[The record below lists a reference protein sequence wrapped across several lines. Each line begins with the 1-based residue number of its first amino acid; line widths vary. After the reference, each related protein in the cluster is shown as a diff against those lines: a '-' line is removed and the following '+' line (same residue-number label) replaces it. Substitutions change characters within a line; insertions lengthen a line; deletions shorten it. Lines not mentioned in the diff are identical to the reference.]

1 MNRTSRP
8 GFGRLLAMTTVALSI
23 FASSLAQADIFRL
36 TYDETAIDPVETF
49 DADCLGET
57 PAEDCDVRS
66 ALIEAELVAL
76 LSRLEHDKDPAT
88 LALFQSALELDSP
101 VVRAMAVR
109 YLSRSEETP
118 TDFLSMVKT
127 FFFGPDAPLGVA
139 SAGVLEASEDE
150 SDQQL
155 AELFGEQRP
164 AFDYAPPPIREDET
178 TEFESELL
186 LACTQDARLEL
197 MLSFGEEEQFAPA
210 ERLLMY
216 DRFVYSF
223 FDPTQNYPV
232 TTFLTEAS
240 VEDVSDFFS
249 ALFGEPHAPVAD
261 GEQRMQELNEQLIE
275 LQGRAA
281 SGDQDAIAA
290 MQRVVEE
297 MTVLQEALMLGNF
310 LQLPAIHAENDLVFL
325 DGTPED
331 LYTAPLR
338 AVTVGADELLGGTVI
353 RYINAP
359 VGQRN
364 PGSDGGSGGA
374 PGDEEPSGEGGASD
388 GGTGEGGASGDAN
401 DRPVRGSSDGCG
413 CSVPRRTSPLAAFS
427 MLPLLAWLMRRRR
440 R

>member
-1 MNRTSRP
+1 MSRTSLP
-8 GFGRLLAMTTVALSI
+8 GFGPWLVMTTVALST
-23 FASSLAQADIFRL
+23 FGSSPAQADIFRL
-36 TYDETAIDPVETF
+36 TYDETAVDPVETF

-76 LSRLEHDKDPAT
+76 LSRLDHDKDPAT

-109 YLSRSEETP
+109 YLSRSQETP
-118 TDFLSMVKT
+118 TDFLSTVKT

-139 SAGVLEASEDE
+139 SAGVLETSEDE

-164 AFDYAPPPIREDET
+164 AFNYAPPPIREDET
-178 TEFESELL
+178 AEIENELL

-197 MLSFGEEEQFAPA
+197 MLSFAEDEQFAPA

-223 FDPTQNYPV
+223 FDQTQDYPV
-232 TTFLTEAS
+232 TTFLTDAT

-281 SGDQDAIAA
+281 SGDQDAIAE

-297 MTVLQEALMLGNF
+297 MTALQEALMLGTF
-310 LQLPAIHAENDLVFL
+310 LQLPTIHAENDLVFL

-331 LYTAPLR
+331 LYTAPVR

-353 RYINAP
+353 RYINSP
-359 VGQRN
+359 TGQQD

-374 PGDEEPSGEGGASD
+374 PGDEEP
-388 GGTGEGGASGDAN
+388 TGEGGASGGASDGGGSDGEAN
-401 DRPVRGSSDGCG
+401 DRPAQSASDGCG
-413 CSVPRRTSPLAAFS
+413 CSVPRRSSSVAGLS
-427 MLPLLAWLMRRRR
+427 LIPLLAWLLRRRR